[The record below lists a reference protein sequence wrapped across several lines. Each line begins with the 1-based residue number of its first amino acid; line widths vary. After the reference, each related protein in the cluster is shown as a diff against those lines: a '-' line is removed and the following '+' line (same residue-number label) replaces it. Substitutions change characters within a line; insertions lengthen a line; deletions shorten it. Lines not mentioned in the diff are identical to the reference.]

1 MLRNIFSRLL
11 NKPEPEASEDQSTH
25 DFDSWNRI
33 GRAKAINVC
42 AALEAIIDLEE
53 SPDEDLVEDERDE
66 EFADAVLDEVVALN
80 AAGHWQRARE
90 RFDPAHQPF
99 TSHMG
104 DIGLHAVV
112 ILGPEAFLVRL
123 GDEVLHIDGGDITP
137 VDGGTMVAVS
147 RNRRWIVVA
156 TGQGLAISEGFDP
169 ATQEI
174 TPWPE
179 DIEVDATT
187 VRSLEI
193 SDDGC
198 SVVLASDEFGIWL
211 MRGSDW
217 TLLAPRPGH
226 IDEDD
231 EDEDGD
237 EDDDAAENDADTTAE
252 DDDADDGVRN
262 VGTEDCPVYIGS
274 YKDIKAKFGGPLGI
288 DASHVAISPD
298 GQYVAY
304 GWQDAYGGHYVERV
318 TETTIEPH
326 GRIESESDYPYNVR
340 FTDDSA
346 SLLSNSRYGSSGVT
360 VCRNL
365 ASLANDDDDDNDE
378 ETQLTDD
385 YLRAYGM
392 TQLPGEV
399 YGLGEPVAWIGGAGW
414 SHAAPLSGGKP
425 VFTQFLG
432 SALRGFDFDPVS
444 GRVAVAS
451 ASGVLHVLD
460 PFSEAQPGRER
471 GYHPRRE
478 VFRWIFWETLENPIR
493 W

>member
-11 NKPEPEASEDQSTH
+11 NKTEPEASEGPSAH

-33 GRAKAINVC
+33 GRAKALNVC
-42 AALEAIIDLEE
+42 AALEAIIDLDE

-90 RFDPAHQPF
+90 RFDPAHTPF

-104 DIGLHAVV
+104 DVGLHAVV
-112 ILGPEAFLVRL
+112 ILGPDAFLVRL
-123 GDEVLHIDGGDITP
+123 DDQVLHIDGGEITE
-137 VDGGTMVAVS
+137 VDGATMVAIS
-147 RNRRWIVVA
+147 RNRRWIVLA

-187 VRSLEI
+187 VRCLEI
-193 SDDGC
+193 SDDGK

-211 MRGSDW
+211 LRGSDW

-226 IDEDD
+226 VDEDD
-231 EDEDGD
+231 EDED
-237 EDDDAAENDADTTAE
+237 EDDDAA
-252 DDDADDGVRN
+252 DDDAEETADDAEDGVRN
-262 VGTEDCPVYIGS
+262 VGSDDCPVYIGS

-298 GQYVAY
+298 GHYVAY
-304 GWQDAYGGHYVERV
+304 GWQDAYGGHYVERI

-326 GRIESESDYPYNVR
+326 GRIEAESDYPYNLR
-340 FTDDSA
+340 FTDDSK

-360 VCRNL
+360 VCRDL
-365 ASLANDDDDDNDE
+365 ASLKGDHDE
-378 ETQLTDD
+378 GEEEPQTTDD

-478 VFRWIFWETLENPIR
+478 VFRWIFWETLETPIR